1 MNSSIA
7 IDKRADLE
15 RRTYTLTTLRQCLNS
30 PRRMEGRRTD
40 DRRYPMLDNLD
51 AGAVSMGIALMI
63 LSIMDSLFTLTILAN
78 GGTEV
83 NPVMNTL
90 LQHSVLTFTIIKMT
104 LTAVPAI
111 LLIAVGNLVVF
122 NLWRARSILATFVG
136 LYLGLIAYEL
146 LILSSM

>member
-1 MNSSIA
+1 
-7 IDKRADLE
+7 
-15 RRTYTLTTLRQCLNS
+15 
-30 PRRMEGRRTD
+30 MEGRRTD
-40 DRRYPMLDNLD
+40 DRRYPILDNLD